1 MARPIIAKRV
11 PRSFLVGGG
20 ILILLLAAGAAFLW
34 STAWKG
40 SRLVA
45 EVRGGPLAPGIR
57 GTITLRAVEGGTWV
71 SVRLEGLP
79 GYTQGPPPT
88 GPLGFH
94 LHENGSCEVGDPNQP
109 FMAAGG
115 HYNPD
120 GQPHGNHAGDFPV
133 LFSNGGRA
141 EMAFFTSRF
150 RPQDVA
156 GLAVI
161 IHQHPDD
168 YRTQPAGDSGPRLA
182 CGILR

>member
-1 MARPIIAKRV
+1 MAVRPILVKRI
-11 PRSFLVGGG
+11 PRWALVGGG
-20 ILILLLAAGAAFLW
+20 ALILLAA
-34 STAWKG
+34 TAG
-40 SRLVA
+40 LVGGRMRDGVHLTA
-45 EVRGGPLAPGIR
+45 ELRGGPLAPQIR
-57 GTITLRAVEGGTWV
+57 GTITFRAVDEGTWV
-71 SVRLEGLP
+71 SVRVEGLP
-79 GYTQGPPPT
+79 GYTPGPPPT

-94 LHENGSCEVGDPNQP
+94 LHEKGSCEVGDPNEP
-109 FMAAGG
+109 FTAAGG

-133 LFSNGGRA
+133 LFSNDGRA

-168 YRTQPAGDSGPRLA
+168 YRSQPAGNSGPRLA
-182 CGILR
+182 CGIIG